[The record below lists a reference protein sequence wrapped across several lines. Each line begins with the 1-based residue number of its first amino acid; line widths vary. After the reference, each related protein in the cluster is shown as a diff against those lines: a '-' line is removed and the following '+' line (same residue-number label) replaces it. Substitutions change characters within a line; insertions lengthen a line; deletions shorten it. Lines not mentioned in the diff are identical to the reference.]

1 MEKKMISYNDV
12 IQTVNDCAAKLAEIG
27 DFREQKE
34 LRKTYKEVQ
43 SEAERAK
50 TDDIIWIR
58 EFYEQYINKTQTEI
72 EFEIDQSYFEKY
84 IGYVRNALSRL

>member
-1 MEKKMISYNDV
+1 MVSYKDV
-12 IQTVNDCAAKLAEIG
+12 MQTVNDCASKLAEIG
-27 DFREQKE
+27 DFRELKE

-43 SEAERAK
+43 SESERAK

-72 EFEIDQSYFEKY
+72 EFEISQDYFEKY
-84 IGYVRNALSRL
+84 IGYVKDALSRL